1 MKIVTYDEFIR
12 LPSGSVF
19 CPYTPCYFHSP
30 FQIKVDKG
38 KEYQYGYIFNGT
50 MPLEPWFSVE
60 DEFPDC
66 VGNYETEMVV
76 TDNSSVDFYTDC
88 LFAVLEKHEVERI
101 IDALKWAIGGCKQE
115 RDAFE

>member
-38 KEYQYGYIFNGT
+38 KEYKYGYIFNGT

-76 TDNSSVDFYTDC
+76 TDNSSVDFDKDC

-101 IDALKWAIGGCKQE
+101 IDALKWAIGECKQE

>member
-1 MKIVTYDEFIR
+1 MKIVNYYDFVR

-19 CPYTPCYFHSP
+19 CPYEPCYFHSP

-38 KEYQYGYIFNGT
+38 EERSGSYIFNGT

-66 VGNYETEMVV
+66 DGNYETEMVV
-76 TDNSSVDFYTDC
+76 TDNASVDFDEDC
-88 LFAVLEKHEVERI
+88 LFAVLEKHEVERL